1 MEQNLPCYNGDV
13 AYNPLLNGYHLS
25 NLMPSHYSIQAPITG
40 SPTYH
45 QFCIIEFELLLG
57 KEHSWLDMYLTEPP
71 VTSVRLVIDLPRRG
85 PEHGGNMATELL
97 HDSRGLTF
105 RTIMKKLNEVY
116 EPGHWRKSRSH
127 FYNEATIK
135 LFAGT

>member
-1 MEQNLPCYNGDV
+1 
-13 AYNPLLNGYHLS
+13 
-25 NLMPSHYSIQAPITG
+25 
-40 SPTYH
+40 
-45 QFCIIEFELLLG
+45 
-57 KEHSWLDMYLTEPP
+57 MYLTEPP